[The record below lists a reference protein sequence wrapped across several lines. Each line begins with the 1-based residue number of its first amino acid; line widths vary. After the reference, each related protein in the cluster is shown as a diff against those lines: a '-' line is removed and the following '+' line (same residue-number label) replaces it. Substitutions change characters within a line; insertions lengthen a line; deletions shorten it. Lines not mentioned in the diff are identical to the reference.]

1 MSVNHRL
8 KKPPYAPA
16 ELREE
21 EAKRAQE
28 ARQAAWTAAGHPGTP
43 PNKPIPPL
51 APDASHRW
59 PEPLAHGGR
68 GPSARDPWETTNAS
82 PFTSLATI
90 YTLSD
95 DALLAAI
102 NGQPLYAGWAEYDNK
117 QSSI

>member
-1 MSVNHRL
+1 M
-8 KKPPYAPA
+8 AG
-16 ELREE
+16 EG
-21 EAKRAQE
+21 RA
-28 ARQAAWTAAGHPGTP
+28 RV
-43 PNKPIPPL
+43 I
-51 APDASHRW
+51 
-59 PEPLAHGGR
+59 HGK
-68 GPSARDPWETTNAS
+68 TTNAS